1 MRNESL
7 KEGEE
12 RAKKI
17 YNLLSLAKK
26 GGDITVRDDQHDFSC
41 LLDAVKACRKKGFRF
56 RLIDSGSFDL
66 FRLEWL
72 AEAGADIYTSDEARS
87 NVFELELINKA
98 CQRGGAVLAY
108 FHHGSLDEEKKPN
121 SLSFFDLKEM
131 GRCGIYLH
139 FTNRERAR
147 DISQLNELTDA
158 CRRGGSWL
166 VYYHHGAFEPSLDD
180 LGTNGVWV
188 HVSDK
193 SLPDAGITQV
203 MDRVNSALSSGIR
216 LVIHLDEGLD
226 FLLLRGI
233 IKAGAFVLFKSA
245 LFDYRSPFRSLE
257 REAKKRKL
265 DFRAFYLYPHFL
277 P

>member
-1 MRNESL
+1 MGNESL

-12 RAKKI
+12 RAIKI
-17 YNLLSLAKK
+17 YKLLSLAKK
-26 GGDITVRDDQHDFSC
+26 GGDITVRDDQYDFSC
-41 LLDAVKACRKKGFRF
+41 LLDAVKACRQKGFRF
-56 RLIDSGSFDL
+56 RLIDSGSLDL
-66 FRLEWL
+66 FQLEWL
-72 AEAGADIYTSDEARS
+72 TEAGADIYTSDEARS

-98 CQRGGAVLAY
+98 CQRGGAALAY
-108 FHHGSLDEEKKPN
+108 FHHGPLDEEKKPN
-121 SLSFFDLKEM
+121 PLSFFDLKEM
-131 GRCGIYLH
+131 GRFGIYLH
-139 FTNRERAR
+139 LTNRERAR
-147 DISQLNELTDA
+147 DISRLNELADS

-233 IKAGAFVLFKSA
+233 IKTGAFVLFKSA
-245 LFDYRSPFRSLE
+245 LFDYRSPFRALE

-265 DFRAFYLYPHFL
+265 DFRAFYLYSHFL